1 MCAPGKRPSISGLHY
16 GIGERGGKGRRASKG
31 KGEKTDS
38 KKKKRRRWR
47 QEETGGRGR
56 QLVDPIEADWLLNEA
71 PEAVVLVPGPICFSV
86 FLFPSFS
93 LSLPQ

>member
-1 MCAPGKRPSISGLHY
+1 M
-16 GIGERGGKGRRASKG
+16 GGAG
-31 KGEKTDS
+31 
-38 KKKKRRRWR
+38 WV
-47 QEETGGRGR
+47 QWEESAHPR